1 MKYIQQSLA
10 ILFILLMTNHSHAQ
24 TINIEQGTYYTNQ
37 KRVGRITIKAD
48 AYGKVHLRRKVKPEI
63 GKIIGGIA
71 GGVILGTL
79 APDIEFNPLAKDYVL
94 RAIEGKPNHYI
105 EHWESSDRSKC
116 VTLLRVY
123 DGYMLFTTL
132 VSGNCTRDD
141 FYAYRIHSNYIIAS
155 SKEKVATLV
164 ASQKPEAIVGQM
176 YPASLN
182 EHYQKNIN
190 KIVFT
195 NEPTVSEFKFEDNS
209 IQTYTLGD
217 PLFVRFCPAEEPI
230 RTMFK
235 EFPGHERGDKRR
247 YIGLRYVMYLDE
259 KLIGTQ
265 VFRGNGRGTII
276 SATNHEYDIMWEECI
291 FSPNRSCTSTFGQL
305 YSEKILAENSHLLT
319 EGEHTLRVRIEGYNG
334 GKQLSTPPI
343 AEGSI
348 KIKVTGE
355 NKTKTLS
362 KSFLVAGMSN
372 PSLEASTLRTLQS
385 RDPDDG
391 YRKVIIGSRNYE
403 VIRNELT
410 GIVLYRQVGVIAFG
424 RNEKGCFFRSFRVV
438 QVFNGTNYEY
448 ACQVDSELY
457 ELKNKI
463 NYRGFSYVPC
473 ESVPK

>member
-1 MKYIQQSLA
+1 MKRMNKLLLSLLAFLIIHQSY
-10 ILFILLMTNHSHAQ
+10 AQ
-24 TINIEQGTYYTNQ
+24 TITIEPGTYYTNQ

-48 AYGKVHLRRKVKPEI
+48 AYGKVHIKRKVRAEI

-71 GGVILGTL
+71 GGIVLGSL
-79 APDIEFNPLAKDYVL
+79 APDIELNPLAKDYVL

-105 EHWESSDRSKC
+105 EYWESSNRRMC

-164 ASQKPEAIVGQM
+164 ASQKPETILGQM

-190 KIVFT
+190 KIVFI
-195 NEPTVSEFKFEDNS
+195 NKPTVSEFEFEDNS

-235 EFPGHERGDKRR
+235 EFPGHEQGEKRR
-247 YIGLRYVMYLDE
+247 YIGLRYVMYLDG

-265 VFRGNGRGTII
+265 VFIGNGRGTII

-291 FSPNRSCTSTFGQL
+291 FSPDRSCTSTFGQL
-305 YSEKILAENSHLLT
+305 YSEKILAENSNLLT
-319 EGEHTLRVRIEGYNG
+319 EGEHTLLVRLEGYKG
-334 GKQLSTPPI
+334 SEQISTPPL

-372 PSLEASTLRTLQS
+372 PPLEASALRTLQS
-385 RDPDDG
+385 RDPDED
-391 YRKVIIGSRNYE
+391 YHKVIIGSRNYE

-424 RNEKGCFFRSFRVV
+424 RDEKGCFFRSFRVV

-448 ACQVDSELY
+448 ACQVDRKLY
-457 ELKNKI
+457 ELNNEI
-463 NYRGFSYVPC
+463 NYRGFSYIPC